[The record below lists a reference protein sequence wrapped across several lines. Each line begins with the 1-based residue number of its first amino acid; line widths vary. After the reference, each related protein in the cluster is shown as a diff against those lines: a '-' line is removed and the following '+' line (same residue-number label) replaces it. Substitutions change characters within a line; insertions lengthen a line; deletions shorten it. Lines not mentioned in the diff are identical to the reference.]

1 MSDKSLETYFNDHLG
16 GATLGRDLA
25 FQIRDRA
32 EEPPLEPVMS
42 WVAPEIDEDRE
53 TLLRIMDALGVT
65 QNPVKQVTGWV
76 AEKASRVKFSGLTG
90 EMDDYGLFMAI
101 EALRLGVA
109 GKRCMWMML
118 SGLAPGERRLAR
130 FDLDSLSGRAL
141 NQENALEEQRRILG
155 TRVLAGQP
163 ATA

>member
-1 MSDKSLETYFNDHLG
+1 VSEKSLETYLNDHLG

-32 EEPPLEPVMS
+32 EEAPLEPVMS
-42 WVAPEIDEDRE
+42 WVALEIDEDRE
-53 TLLRIMDALGVT
+53 TLLRIMEALGAT

-109 GKRCMWMML
+109 GKRCMWVVL
-118 SGLAPGERRLAR
+118 SRLAPAERRLAR
-130 FDLDSLSGRAL
+130 FDLDSLAGRAS

-155 TRVLAGQP
+155 ARVLTPRP